1 MCFSVPV
8 VDVVVL
14 VVDGLRVVGDG
25 VVRAGERLSQKSQ
38 QTPYHPGSSQLSGT
52 ESILFWQRLT
62 EKRFPLQTGVVVV
75 VVVVTAKVDCPEEVV
90 TLS

>member
-1 MCFSVPV
+1 MDFTVPG

-14 VVDGLRVVGDG
+14 VVVRLRVVGDCE
-25 VVRAGERLSQKSQ
+25 VTAGGRLSQKSQ

-62 EKRFPLQTGVVVV
+62 EKRFPVQTGVV